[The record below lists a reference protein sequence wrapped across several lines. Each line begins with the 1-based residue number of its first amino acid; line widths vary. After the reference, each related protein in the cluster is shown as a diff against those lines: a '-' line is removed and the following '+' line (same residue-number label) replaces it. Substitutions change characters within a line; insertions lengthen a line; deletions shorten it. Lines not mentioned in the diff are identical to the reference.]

1 MDWRVSDQQMDDS
14 SRPAV
19 IALIVLT
26 LRLMENWRT
35 VVAAMGE
42 EAPDSESALIV
53 MAVVAVGA
61 EKFTRAELE
70 PELRSLAE
78 PMPSGR
84 LSRCNISS
92 VAAATGISRETVRRR
107 VLHLVARGIL
117 EKDPVDGIRVAASFA
132 GRPEVRSIV
141 QAQVEALVRAAD
153 QLRSSGVLA
162 SIEVD

>member
-1 MDWRVSDQQMDDS
+1 MNRRVSDQQMDAS

-19 IALIVLT
+19 IALTILT

-42 EAPDSESALIV
+42 EAPDTDSAMIV

-70 PELRSLAE
+70 PELRTLAA

-92 VAAATGISRETVRRR
+92 VAAATGISRETVRRKISY
-107 VLHLVARGIL
+107 LIARGIL
-117 EKDPVDGIRVAASFA
+117 EKDQADGIRVAASFA
-132 GRPEVRSIV
+132 GRPEVRDIV

-162 SIEVD
+162 STEAD